1 MKNDFSTLN
10 PKEAIEYA
18 RHIASLF
25 DIPKPL
31 EATDFEGKGNINQ
44 ETFLIKAGKPPHSV
58 EYLLQKINP
67 DVFKR
72 PRLVMQS
79 MIACIEAQRNALL
92 SNRNPYEWET
102 IQLIRT
108 RKGEDWLE
116 MAEGEDNAYWRLMVR
131 MSHTHSYK
139 SLWDLKDTDERL
151 RVAEETAKGL
161 ALFGNLTAA
170 MPTAGLVASLPGYRD
185 TQLYYDQL
193 QSLRHENRTLDQ
205 AADFLPSDPLTRQCT
220 EQHFLVYLDSNEYRS
235 RMADPQVRCLIGIAL
250 EQKDFALSL
259 VNGLKSGKLSL
270 SVIHGDTKLENF
282 LFNSQTGNV
291 KSLIDLDT
299 VMPHTWL
306 SDWGDMARSLA
317 NAAGEKESD
326 MQKID
331 VDLEVFRA
339 MARGFLGSARS
350 VHADEVRLM
359 TEAAQVMSLELGVR
373 FLADYIRGDSY
384 FKLRPSD
391 PRDLNKTRALVQF
404 AIFEKFRAIADT
416 AKKYIQ
422 DFI

>member
-1 MKNDFSTLN
+1 MQTS
-10 PKEAIEYA
+10 EATIEHA

-25 DIPKPL
+25 DIPEPL
-31 EATDFEGKGNINQ
+31 EAMDFEGKGNINQ
-44 ETFLIKAGKPPHSV
+44 ETFLIKAGNPPHPI

-67 DVFKR
+67 EVFQR

-79 MIACIEAQRNALL
+79 MIACIEAQRNALQRSL
-92 SNRNPYEWET
+92 DHYEWET

-108 RKGEDWLE
+108 RKGEDWLDV
-116 MAEGEDNAYWRLMVR
+116 ADGERDSCWRLMVR
-131 MSHTHSYK
+131 MPNAHSYK
-139 SLWDLKDTDERL
+139 SLWELKDPDKRL
-151 RVAEETAKGL
+151 LIAEETAKGL

-170 MPTAGLVASLPGYRD
+170 MPTSGLVTSLPGYRD
-185 TQLYYDQL
+185 TQSYYDQL
-193 QSLRHENRTLDQ
+193 QSLLHENRTLDQ
-205 AADFLPSDPLTRQCT
+205 AADFLPADPLTRQCT
-220 EQHFLVYLDSNEYRS
+220 EQHFLVCLDSDEYHS
-235 RMADPQVRCLIGIAL
+235 RMSDPQMSHLIGIAL
-250 EQKDFALSL
+250 EQKNFALSL
-259 VNGLKSGKLSL
+259 LKGLKSGKLSL

-282 LFNSQTGNV
+282 LFSSHTGKV

-299 VMPHTWL
+299 IMPHTWL

-326 MQKID
+326 LQKID
-331 VDLEVFRA
+331 VDLEIFRA
-339 MARGFLGSARS
+339 MARGFLGSACS
-350 VHADEVRLM
+350 VHPDEVGLM
-359 TEAAQVMSLELGVR
+359 AEAAQIMSLELGVR

-404 AIFEKFRAIADT
+404 TLFEKFRSKTDA

-422 DFI
+422 EFI